1 MAIYDLLKSQ
11 NVSTENLV
19 LDLTGCDEMHFSVLG
34 CDSCNHK
41 SDRRLANDVM
51 MVCFADIR
59 KGDCYEF
66 QLCESCIYE
75 FEYPNE
81 TTNADTFYES
91 LSSHIEPNA

>member
-19 LDLTGCDEMHFSVLG
+19 IGDTSDESKYFSVFG
-34 CDSCNHK
+34 CDSCYL
-41 SDRRLANDVM
+41 DAGRRLANDIQTVAFKD
-51 MVCFADIR
+51 VKSNAT
-59 KGDCYEF
+59 YEF
-66 QLCESCIYE
+66 NLCDSCIYE

-81 TTNADTFYES
+81 ITDADTFYES